1 MRQGNALL
9 TSTSLAWFMSLL
21 VWQILCSLQKMDQK
35 VIQQQ
40 NVMALLRAIKL
51 HDTIGLLLFN
61 H

>member
-1 MRQGNALL
+1 MRQGNTLL

-21 VWQILCSLQKMDQK
+21 VWQRLCSLQKMDQK